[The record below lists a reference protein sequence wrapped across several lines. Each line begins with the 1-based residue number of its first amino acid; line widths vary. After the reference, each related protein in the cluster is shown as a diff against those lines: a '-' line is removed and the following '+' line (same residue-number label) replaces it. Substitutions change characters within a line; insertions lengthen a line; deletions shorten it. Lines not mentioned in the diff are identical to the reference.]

1 MKHLIVISL
10 LALCTSCASIIN
22 GTTQNVPIT
31 STPENATV
39 TATGGDITLKG
50 TTPCTL
56 DLKRKHHQTL
66 TISAPGYKTSTVQLQ
81 SVLSGAVAGNIIAGG
96 LIGWGVDAATG
107 GDSKLVPETISVT
120 LAPDPVAIEQAGPTL
135 ERAEALE
142 KDLKRLEELLASGTI
157 THEEYQDLRQK
168 TLAQY

>member
-1 MKHLIVISL
+1 MKNLIVIAL
-10 LALCTSCASIIN
+10 LVLCTGCASIIN
-22 GTTQNVPIT
+22 GTTQKIPIT

-66 TISAPGYKTSTVQLQ
+66 TISAPGYKTTTIQLQ

-107 GDSKLVPETISVT
+107 GDSKLVPETVSVT
-120 LAPDPVAIEQAGPTL
+120 LTPDSVISMQSGPTM
-135 ERAEALE
+135 EKAEALE

-157 THEEYQDLRQK
+157 TQEEYQALRQK
-168 TLAQY
+168 TVAQY

>member
-1 MKHLIVISL
+1 MRQLIGIL
-10 LALCTSCASIIN
+10 LLVLCTGCASIIN
-22 GTTQNVPIT
+22 GTTQKVPIT

-39 TATGGDITLKG
+39 TATGGEMTLRG

-66 TISAPGYKTSTVQLQ
+66 TISAPGYKTTTVQLQ

-107 GDSKLVPETISVT
+107 GDSKLVPETVSVT
-120 LAPDPVAIEQAGPTL
+120 LAPEPALVEQTGPTL
-135 ERAEALE
+135 EKAEALE

-157 THEEYQDLRQK
+157 TQEEYRELRQK
-168 TLAQY
+168 TVTHY